1 MHPCS
6 GFYIVLG
13 ETQEGPAAMGSTLQG
28 RGERSG
34 EAERD
39 DYLNLHL
46 RSWERNSYERK
57 KKKKLW
63 LAFEEK
69 KRTIKNA
76 FALFRR
82 RSSSPVSSQHM
93 KDNNTPHQ
101 PLNFPALVKTQ
112 TADRGH
118 VCAAPVICLLITCLS
133 TARLCEASGG
143 WQRGQGDRL
152 GAVLHPSLFF
162 PHLGEPAS

>member
-28 RGERSG
+28 RGERSE
-34 EAERD
+34 EAERG

-57 KKKKLW
+57 KNCGLP
-63 LAFEEK
+63 LRE

-82 RSSSPVSSQHM
+82 CSSSTVSSQHM
-93 KDNNTPHQ
+93 RDNNTPHQ

-118 VCAAPVICLLITCLS
+118 VRAAPVICLLITCLS
-133 TARLCEASGG
+133 TARLREESDG